1 MPALAES
8 LAFASNPSWGTRT
21 HSSRASWV
29 STAAFQPLMGNKNPR
44 IDPQADRITHDAGR
58 PGEQRG
64 RPFGCRVFQPLM
76 GNKNRLGDADGGRMS
91 AFQPLMGNKNDRAAA
106 RNAEPGACDP
116 GWQTYLPTPHGEQ
129 ELRLR
134 LRPRPRSP
142 PSRSDERRVGKA

>member
-21 HSSRASWV
+21 HSSRSSWV

-64 RPFGCRVFQPLM
+64 RPFGCRDFQPLM
-76 GNKNRLGDADGGRMS
+76 GNTNPTSDTTTGDKR
-91 AFQPLMGNKNDRAAA
+91 AFQPTIGHKNDRHTPTTH
-106 RNAEPGACDP
+106 NH
-116 GWQTYLPTPHGEQ
+116 TPHHPTYPHTQ
-129 ELRLR
+129 PTRDQKTKHQ
-134 LRPRPRSP
+134 PT
-142 PSRSDERRVGKA
+142 